1 MCVWQIDILEVEGVY
16 YGTFMSSRLYT
27 LLSHVVKDNSLI
39 PGGLM
44 GFIISLLPCIMNN
57 MMMINNTLA

>member
-1 MCVWQIDILEVEGVY
+1 
-16 YGTFMSSRLYT
+16 MSSRLYT

-44 GFIISLLPCIMNN
+44 GIYHF
-57 MMMINNTLA
+57 LAALHNEQHDDD